1 MNPDLHAS
9 VRRFAVSCFVVPR
22 SVQALA
28 FAVPALS
35 FGMTFHEAPMLRER
49 VESGELPPIQ
59 ERLPDNP
66 LVVECFERIGVYGGE
81 MRTVT
86 PIAGWLVEEGPMVWE
101 PLLRFAPD
109 GVTIEPNL
117 AESWELSD
125 DSRSIT
131 IRLRKGLRWSDGV
144 PVTTE
149 DVLFAW
155 NDVQLNKD
163 ITPLPPQMFAV
174 DGEPMKLE
182 VVDDFTFRLIFKQP
196 YGSVLFALIHSYL
209 LQSLIQPKHYL
220 KNFHAAYTPEE
231 ELVKKARKKG
241 FDYWFELFRDE
252 NHTTRRMTGQTP
264 PDYPTLG
271 AWQVLGEPAIGHV
284 MLQRNPYYWKV
295 DAKGQQLPYVD
306 SIHSEYVG
314 NPEARNLKYI
324 AGEVDFAS
332 TPLENAPVM
341 LANRKKSKYSVR
353 LWVENQ
359 GTRVTYFFNQ
369 TFPDPELRALFR
381 DLRFRMAASLAIN
394 REEIND
400 ILYYGKCI
408 PRQCTVN
415 RACSY
420 YEPEFERSY
429 AEFDPDRANEL
440 LDEIGLERKGP
451 GGWRHFPSGRQ
462 VILSPVVIEGGFR
475 PETTE
480 LVADYWSTLG
490 ILLSWRV
497 VDNELVYTKLMGN
510 QLDLA
515 IYPGD
520 TATDVGMAMGTPLQI
535 RLWAPL
541 WEDWFM
547 SNGERGEEP
556 PAEIK
561 DLWDTWLLMRQTGDR
576 EERIRLGKKLARSQV
591 ENLYGIGAVGGTISP
606 AVVTDRLNNVPG
618 DGALCGW
625 PWAVHVIHRPEQWF
639 IEE

>member
-1 MNPDLHAS
+1 VNPDLRAG
-9 VRRFAVSCFVVPR
+9 VRRFAVPFFVVPR
-22 SVQALA
+22 FVQTLA
-28 FAVPALS
+28 FAVPALA

-59 ERLPDNP
+59 ERLPVNP
-66 LVVECFERIGVYGGE
+66 LVVECFERTGVYGGE

-109 GVTIEPNL
+109 GVTIEPNM

-131 IRLRKGLRWSDGV
+131 LRLRRGLRWSDGV
-144 PVTTE
+144 PVTTD

-163 ITPLPPQMFAV
+163 ITPLPPQMYVV

-182 VVDDFTFRLIFKQP
+182 IVDDFTFRLIFKQP

-220 KNFHAAYTPEE
+220 KNFHVAYAPEE
-231 ELVKKARKKG
+231 ELVKKAKKKG

-306 SIHSEYVG
+306 RIHSEYVG

-381 DLRFRMAASLAIN
+381 DLRFRIAASLAIN

-451 GGWRHFPSGRQ
+451 GGWRYFPSGRQ

-480 LVADYWSTLG
+480 LVADYWSKLG

-541 WEDWFM
+541 WEDWFL
-547 SNGERGEEP
+547 SNGKRGEEP